1 MRIVESE
8 IQNCGGVVR
17 EPADGAVGVGYGVDD
32 ARPVRGSGD
41 EDGGVVL
48 EAEDGSVVVGW
59 VGERGGGAVA
69 CGVGVEGL
77 DASGGLG
84 GGDFGVVIW
93 GAVDVG

>member
-1 MRIVESE
+1 M
-8 IQNCGGVVR
+8 
-17 EPADGAVGVGYGVDD
+17 
-32 ARPVRGSGD
+32 
-41 EDGGVVL
+41 
-48 EAEDGSVVVGW
+48 GW